1 MREITVRNRKEENLQ
16 EIGIIPVVILINF
29 IHDLITFLIMTAQ
42 IYLFSKEAKRW
53 SNRLTKLLSEEP
65 KFKGKWKVWV
75 VEFPGDSNMVNAFS
89 LGIGSKHVFITK
101 PLIKML
107 TDREIMAVLL
117 HEAAH
122 SVGLH
127 MIQQTAGKYGFLS
140 ICTHIFFKYA
150 FGTYMAAPTLISY
163 LMMVLFFGLAPHIL
177 TARTLG
183 RWHERVGDSYAV
195 KHGYGKE
202 LISALRKMTKHMMKD
217 CKSKFCKKMMDI
229 LHAIDAHPPL
239 KQRVKEIMG
248 EIGKI
253 KAGAKVKAS
262 QITAIVKKAFQSM
275 MPQEEK

>member
-1 MREITVRNRKEENLQ
+1 MREITVRKKENLQ
-16 EIGIIPVVILINF
+16 EVGIATLILIVF
-29 IHDLITFLIMTAQ
+29 IKDLILFLIMTAQ
-42 IYLFSKEAKRW
+42 IYLFSKEAKLW

-75 VEFPGDSNMVNAFS
+75 VDFPGDSEMVNAFS

-101 PLIKML
+101 PLMKML
-107 TDREIMAVLL
+107 TDREVMAVLL

-127 MIQQTAGKYGFLS
+127 MIQQTAGHYVFLS
-140 ICTHIFFKYA
+140 ICVNLFMKYA
-150 FGTYMAAPTLISY
+150 YGLYSVVPSFLSY
-163 LMMVLFFGLAPHIL
+163 IMVVLAFGLAPQIL

-239 KQRVKEIMG
+239 KQRVKEIMT
-248 EIGKI
+248 EIAKI
-253 KAGAKVKAS
+253 KAGAKVKAT
-262 QITAIVKKAFQSM
+262 QITGIVKKAFKSM
-275 MPQEEK
+275 MPKEEN

>member
-1 MREITVRNRKEENLQ
+1 
-16 EIGIIPVVILINF
+16 
-29 IHDLITFLIMTAQ
+29 MTAQ
-42 IYLFSKEAKRW
+42 IYLFSKEAKLW
-53 SNRLTKLLSEEP
+53 SNRLTKLLNEEP

-75 VEFPGDSNMVNAFS
+75 VEFPGNSEMVNAFS

-101 PLIKML
+101 PLVKML

-127 MIQQTAGKYGFLS
+127 MIQQTAGHYGFLTICVQLFMKYGF
-140 ICTHIFFKYA
+140 
-150 FGTYMAAPTLISY
+150 GVYMALPSFLSY
-163 LMMVLFFGLAPHIL
+163 IMIVVFFGLAPQIL

-202 LISALRKMTKHMMKD
+202 LISALRKMTKHMMKE
-217 CKSKFCKKMMDI
+217 CTKKFCKKMMDI

-248 EIGKI
+248 EIAKI

-262 QITAIVKKAFQSM
+262 QITAIVKKAFKSM
-275 MPQEEK
+275 MPKEEN